1 MMGPGGHRSMM
12 SGQPGATPQT
22 SPATGVTQVQI
33 VNFAF
38 APANMQVPAGTRV
51 TWTNGDA
58 APHTVT
64 FTATKQGSSALQ
76 QGQTFS
82 YTFAT
87 PGTYAYYC
95 AVHPYM
101 TATVTV
107 SP

>member
-1 MMGPGGHRSMM
+1 MMGT
-12 SGQPGATPQT
+12 QPTTTPPST
-22 SPATGVTQVQI
+22 VVTGTTQVQI

-38 APANMQVPAGTRV
+38 APASMQVPVGTRV
-51 TWTNGDA
+51 TWTNQDT

-64 FTATKQGSSALQ
+64 FTATRQGSGTLQ
-76 QGQTFS
+76 QGQTFG

-107 SP
+107 AP